1 MRSPMSS
8 CIRSALAAVWTLG
21 LVVAAAQAQ
30 TVDYKTE
37 DDGIPKSLTGK
48 PGNAA
53 RGKALLAKRDAANCL
68 SCHTI
73 KDKELQPGGTRGPA
87 LDGVGAALTP
97 AQLRLSVVDM
107 SSLKRDALMPSF
119 HKAGVVSGTPTLS
132 AEEVED
138 IVAYLATLKK

>member
-1 MRSPMSS
+1 MSTNMRW
-8 CIRSALAAVWTLG
+8 AWLGGLG
-21 LVVAAAQAQ
+21 LLLIAGAAPAQVA
-30 TVDYKTE
+30 DYKIE
-37 DDGIPKSLTGK
+37 GDGIPKSLTGK

-73 KDKELQPGGTRGPA
+73 KDKDLQPGGTRAPA

-119 HKAGVVSGTPTLS
+119 HKSGLTGAAPTLS
-132 AEEVED
+132 AEQVED
-138 IVAYLATLKK
+138 LVAYLATVKK